1 VDHIVAHL
9 SYVGNC
15 AAAFGERE
23 RITIFSVVLRR
34 LFVREK
40 NWNWSFA
47 LGFCFFFAKQK
58 ENKK

>member
-1 VDHIVAHL
+1 MVRLLLAKECELQFFRRHCEGFF
-9 SYVGNC
+9 VG
-15 AAAFGERE
+15 
-23 RITIFSVVLRR
+23 
-34 LFVREK
+34 EK